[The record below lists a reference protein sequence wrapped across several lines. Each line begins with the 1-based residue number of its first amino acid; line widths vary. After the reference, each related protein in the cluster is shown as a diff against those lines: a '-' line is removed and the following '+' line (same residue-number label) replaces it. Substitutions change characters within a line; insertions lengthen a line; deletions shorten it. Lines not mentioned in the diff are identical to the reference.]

1 MWSPEPEKDPG
12 TPWAVLYDNWDI
24 IKLDMLEQYGRDLDD
39 PEVVART
46 SWHWFEDHLGGL
58 MSMPIKAVA
67 PSGRPLAPNRLQL
80 ALMKD

>member
-1 MWSPEPEKDPG
+1 M
-12 TPWAVLYDNWDI
+12 LYDNWDI

-39 PEVVART
+39 PEVAART